1 MNPGLYFWTAALVN
15 LAIVCATAILGVRCA
30 RRGEI
35 ARHRQSMKIASWLVV
50 AFLLSYVLKVL
61 VIGREDMSV
70 WSSFDVWVLRFHE
83 LFVISM
89 LAAGSAA
96 WIQSRKLVGTRIVTR
111 DAKDPEPDPKVLRWH
126 RRAGWSALLAAV
138 LGFALAIGVLA
149 GMFQRALA

>member
-35 ARHRQSMKIASWLVV
+35 ARHRQAMTIASWLVV
-50 AFLLSYVLKVL
+50 AFLLSYGLKIL

-70 WSSFDVWVLRFHE
+70 WSSFDVWLLRVHE
-83 LFVISM
+83 LFVVSM
-89 LAAGSAA
+89 LVAGSAA

-111 DAKDPEPDPKVLRWH
+111 DPKDPEPDPKALRWH
-126 RRAGWSALLAAV
+126 RRAGWSALLAAI
-138 LGFALAIGVLA
+138 LGFVLAIGVLA

>member
-35 ARHRQSMKIASWLVV
+35 ARHRQAMKIASWLVV

-83 LFVISM
+83 LFVMSM

-111 DAKDPEPDPKVLRWH
+111 DPKDPEPDPKALRWH
-126 RRAGWSALLAAV
+126 RRAGWGALLAAL

>member
-35 ARHRQSMKIASWLVV
+35 ARHRQAMKVASWLVV

-70 WSSFDVWVLRFHE
+70 WSSFDVWLLRFHE

-89 LAAGSAA
+89 LVAGSAA

-111 DAKDPEPDPKVLRWH
+111 DPKDPEPDPKALRWH

-138 LGFALAIGVLA
+138 IGFALAIGVLA
-149 GMFQRALA
+149 GMFQRSLA